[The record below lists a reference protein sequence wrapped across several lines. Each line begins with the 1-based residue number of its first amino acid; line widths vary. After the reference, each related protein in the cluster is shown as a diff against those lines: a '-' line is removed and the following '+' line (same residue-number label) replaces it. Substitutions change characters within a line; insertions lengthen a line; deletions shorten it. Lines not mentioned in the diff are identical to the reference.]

1 MGDRTAAMDFFNNSD
16 EGKMARNLGLSVED
30 LQEVFDQFDTDGSG
44 GIDSKEFGTLLAS
57 LDIVWDDAK
66 IETTVK
72 EIDTDENGLI
82 DFKEFITWFLNG
94 GADMEVSVVVCDDE
108 MEYGS
113 PEWQALYGDYE
124 WDYEKEGDENYQ
136 AQEEFHAKQR
146 QLQEEYEMKQSEKQ
160 EENWQKQEE
169 NYQKVE
175 DTRMFKAKLMMPLY
189 IKKITK
195 VVEGLT
201 DKPMDACTNSLTVQ
215 VGQPEERA
223 SVRVYANQTEDWAS
237 LNAPANT
244 CSAAVVDFN
253 LRDGYCKE
261 SLARVQEIVAA
272 MYAQHVEPMLNK
284 INKLPR
290 GLRETGMFKGKP
302 FDSYRFEV
310 ETVNGKEVLRFAV
323 FSGVD
328 TLGGMA
334 NLANADMGKLM
345 PNFSAKFTSG
355 FGMAD
360 LLTSGAKL
368 KDMATWKFE
377 VTLSYVKN
385 LIILVSEVGQM
396 LRKAQGNMDSYDIR
410 DMKKQSMAV
419 TAFTKFFV
427 AQRSLFYFQFESPFE
442 WARQM
447 VHEFAVPMLL
457 EKWEKMG
464 AQMGA
469 SLVKAPPSPEVI
481 DAIIDAIGNISGST
495 IGALKARLL
504 SDRIPIP
511 GQRHSDP
518 VKTVFG
524 HLKERMRLDACLQE
538 AAKEDGDQQ
547 AKMIATAW
555 EAFSKFHKVVSGV
568 AGAKGVDQ
576 VAEAG
581 VELVG
586 WDFMEHIP
594 SAEDIE
600 GHVEPEEEGPP
611 WMMTL
616 AEQYARKMQGDESA
630 EVDEALIAS
639 LLQEFCEIVAV
650 GKAALPLVECA
661 NMDFLNEQSQGM
673 ASKAEEEAKK
683 LFNSV

>member
-16 EGKMARNLGLSVED
+16 EGKMARNLGLSVAD

-57 LDIVWDDAK
+57 LDIFWDDEK

-72 EIDTDENGLI
+72 GIDADENGLI

-94 GADMEVSVVVCDDE
+94 GADIDE
-108 MEYGS
+108 ELLNAES
-113 PEWQALYGDYE
+113 WQE
-124 WDYEKEGDENYQ
+124 
-136 AQEEFHAKQR
+136 QEE
-146 QLQEEYEMKQSEKQ
+146 
-160 EENWQKQEE
+160 
-169 NYQKVE
+169 
-175 DTRMFKAKLMMPLY
+175 DRMFKAKLMMPLY

-290 GLRETGMFKGKP
+290 NLRETGMFKGKP

-334 NLANADMGKLM
+334 NLANADMGKLV
-345 PNFSAKFTSG
+345 PSFSAKFTSG

-396 LRKAQGNMDSYDIR
+396 LRKAEGNMDSYDIR

-457 EKWEKMG
+457 EEWEKMG

-481 DAIIDAIGNISGST
+481 DAIIDAIGNISGIT

-504 SDRIPIP
+504 SDRILIP

-568 AGAKGVDQ
+568 AGAKGLDQ

>member
-1 MGDRTAAMDFFNNSD
+1 MGDPTAAMDFFNNSD
-16 EGKMARNLGLSVED
+16 EGKMARNLGLSVAD

-57 LDIVWDDAK
+57 LDIFWDDEK

-72 EIDTDENGLI
+72 GIDADENGLI

-94 GADMEVSVVVCDDE
+94 GADIDE
-108 MEYGS
+108 
-113 PEWQALYGDYE
+113 
-124 WDYEKEGDENYQ
+124 
-136 AQEEFHAKQR
+136 
-146 QLQEEYEMKQSEKQ
+146 EMKQSEKQ
-160 EENWQKQEE
+160 GE
-169 NYQKVE
+169 NYQKTE
-175 DTRMFKAKLMMPLY
+175 RIIDNRMFKAKLMMPLY

-215 VGQPEERA
+215 VGQPEEKA

-310 ETVNGKEVLRFAV
+310 ETVNGKELLRFAV

-334 NLANADMGKLM
+334 NLAHADMGKLM

-355 FGMAD
+355 FGMGD

-396 LRKAQGNMDSYDIR
+396 LRKAQGDMDSWDIR
-410 DMKKQSMAV
+410 NMKKQSMAV

-457 EKWEKMG
+457 EEWEKMG

-504 SDRIPIP
+504 SDRIPF
-511 GQRHSDP
+511 GTRSSAP
-518 VKTVFG
+518 VMTMFG
-524 HLKERMRLDACLQE
+524 YIKEHMRLDACKQE
-538 AAKEDGDQQ
+538 AAKEDGDPQ

>member
-113 PEWQALYGDYE
+113 PEWQALHGDYE
-124 WDYEKEGDENYQ
+124 WDYEKDDDGNYQ
-136 AQEEFHAKQR
+136 AQDEFHAKQR

-284 INKLPR
+284 IRTEPQFSLWSSDLYHGVHFGCLLDTNAVLAVDPPLELAMAILKLNANAIVQNAA
-290 GLRETGMFKGKP
+290 GATSLNELSLRDVGKTP
-302 FDSYRFEV
+302 HAR
-310 ETVNGKEVLRFAV
+310 
-323 FSGVD
+323 GVD
-328 TLGGMA
+328 LLATSNLVLG
-334 NLANADMGKLM
+334 
-345 PNFSAKFTSG
+345 T
-355 FGMAD
+355 
-360 LLTSGAKL
+360 
-368 KDMATWKFE
+368 
-377 VTLSYVKN
+377 
-385 LIILVSEVGQM
+385 
-396 LRKAQGNMDSYDIR
+396 
-410 DMKKQSMAV
+410 
-419 TAFTKFFV
+419 TKG
-427 AQRSLFYFQFESPFE
+427 FES
-442 WARQM
+442 
-447 VHEFAVPMLL
+447 MLAHVL
-457 EKWEKMG
+457 TATDR
-464 AQMGA
+464 AQNLTDVDTSDG
-469 SLVKAPPSPEVI
+469 
-481 DAIIDAIGNISGST
+481 T
-495 IGALKARLL
+495 IGLTEGTTHTGLETIGTSTRK
-504 SDRIPIP
+504 
-511 GQRHSDP
+511 
-518 VKTVFG
+518 
-524 HLKERMRLDACLQE
+524 HLVDTNDVERMH
-538 AAKEDGDQQ
+538 
-547 AKMIATAW
+547 TNTN
-555 EAFSKFHKVVSGV
+555 
-568 AGAKGVDQ
+568 
-576 VAEAG
+576 
-581 VELVG
+581 VESIFTELLV
-586 WDFMEHIP
+586 
-594 SAEDIE
+594 
-600 GHVEPEEEGPP
+600 
-611 WMMTL
+611 
-616 AEQYARKMQGDESA
+616 
-630 EVDEALIAS
+630 
-639 LLQEFCEIVAV
+639 
-650 GKAALPLVECA
+650 
-661 NMDFLNEQSQGM
+661 
-673 ASKAEEEAKK
+673 
-683 LFNSV
+683 

>member
-1 MGDRTAAMDFFNNSD
+1 MG
-16 EGKMARNLGLSVED
+16 
-30 LQEVFDQFDTDGSG
+30 
-44 GIDSKEFGTLLAS
+44 
-57 LDIVWDDAK
+57 
-66 IETTVK
+66 
-72 EIDTDENGLI
+72 
-82 DFKEFITWFLNG
+82 
-94 GADMEVSVVVCDDE
+94 
-108 MEYGS
+108 
-113 PEWQALYGDYE
+113 
-124 WDYEKEGDENYQ
+124 
-136 AQEEFHAKQR
+136 
-146 QLQEEYEMKQSEKQ
+146 
-160 EENWQKQEE
+160 
-169 NYQKVE
+169 
-175 DTRMFKAKLMMPLY
+175 
-189 IKKITK
+189 
-195 VVEGLT
+195 
-201 DKPMDACTNSLTVQ
+201 
-215 VGQPEERA
+215 
-223 SVRVYANQTEDWAS
+223 
-237 LNAPANT
+237 
-244 CSAAVVDFN
+244 
-253 LRDGYCKE
+253 
-261 SLARVQEIVAA
+261 SLARVQEIAAA

-345 PNFSAKFTSG
+345 PSFSAKFTSG
-355 FGMAD
+355 FGMGD

-457 EKWEKMG
+457 ENLEKQRG
-464 AQMGA
+464 GQ
-469 SLVKAPPSPEVI
+469 LVKAPPSPEVI

-504 SDRIPIP
+504 SDRIPVP

-568 AGAKGVDQ
+568 AGAKGLDQ

-661 NMDFLNEQSQGM
+661 NMDFLNEESQGM

>member
-1 MGDRTAAMDFFNNSD
+1 MDFFNNSD

-66 IETTVK
+66 IEATVK
-72 EIDTDENGLI
+72 DIDSDENGLI
-82 DFKEFITWFLNG
+82 DFKEFITWFLAG
-94 GADMEVSVVVCDDE
+94 GAGYDSYDYGVKVSYDSMDSVD
-108 MEYGS
+108 YGS

-124 WDYEKEGDENYQ
+124 WDYDKESDENYA
-136 AQEEFHAKQR
+136 AQEEFHTKQR
-146 QLQEEYEMKQSEKQ
+146 ELQEEERQKDDQRREDA
-160 EENWQKQEE
+160 WQKELDDDRKRRESQ
-169 NYQKVE
+169 
-175 DTRMFKAKLMMPLY
+175 MFKAKLMMPLY
-189 IKKITK
+189 VKKLTK

-223 SVRVYANQTEDWAS
+223 SVRVFANQNEDWAS

-244 CSAAVVDFN
+244 CSAAVLDFN
-253 LRDGYCKE
+253 LRDGYCEE

-290 GLRETGMFKGKP
+290 GLRETGLFKGKP
-302 FDSYRFEV
+302 FDSYRLEV

-328 TLGGMA
+328 TLGGLA
-334 NLANADMGKLM
+334 TLANADMGKLM
-345 PNFSAKFTSG
+345 PSFSAKFTSG
-355 FGMAD
+355 FGLND

-368 KDMATWKFE
+368 KDMATFKFE
-377 VTLSYVKN
+377 VTSSYVKN
-385 LIILVSEVGQM
+385 YILLLTEISIM
-396 LRKAQGNMDSYDIR
+396 LRKAYGSVDRWQLKA
-410 DMKKQSMAV
+410 MKKQSMAV

-447 VHEFAVPMLL
+447 VHEFVVPMAL
-457 EKWEKMG
+457 EEYEKMSKD
-464 AQMGA
+464 MGA
-469 SLVKAPPSPEVI
+469 SLVKEPPSPEVI
-481 DAIIDAIGNISGST
+481 DAIIDAIGNISGAT
-495 IGALKARLL
+495 IGAIKARLL

-511 GQRHSDP
+511 GLP
-518 VKTVFG
+518 IKTVFG
-524 HLKERMRLDACLQE
+524 HIKEQSRLDACKQE
-538 AAKEDGDQQ
+538 AAKEDGDPQ
-547 AKMIATAW
+547 AKMLATAW
-555 EAFSKFHKVVSGV
+555 EAFSTFHKVVSGV
-568 AGAKGVDQ
+568 AQVKGVDQ

-581 VELVG
+581 VEVVG
-586 WDFMEHIP
+586 CDFMEHIP

-600 GHVEPEEEGPP
+600 NHTQPEEEGMP

-616 AEQYARKMQGDESA
+616 GEQYARKMQGDESA
-630 EVDEALIAS
+630 QVDEELIAS
-639 LLQEFCEIVAV
+639 LLQEFSEVIAV
-650 GKAALPLVECA
+650 GKAALPLIECA
-661 NMDFLNEQSQGM
+661 NMDFLNEQSHGM
-673 ASKAEEEAKK
+673 ASKAEEEAKR

>member
-16 EGKMARNLGLSVED
+16 EGKMARNLGLSVAD

-57 LDIVWDDAK
+57 LDIFWDDEK

-72 EIDTDENGLI
+72 GIDADENGLI

-94 GADMEVSVVVCDDE
+94 GADIDE
-108 MEYGS
+108 ELLNAES
-113 PEWQALYGDYE
+113 WQ
-124 WDYEKEGDENYQ
+124 KE
-136 AQEEFHAKQR
+136 QE
-146 QLQEEYEMKQSEKQ
+146 S
-160 EENWQKQEE
+160 WQKQED
-169 NYQKVE
+169 N
-175 DTRMFKAKLMMPLY
+175 RMFKAKLMMPLY

-290 GLRETGMFKGKP
+290 NLRESGMFKGKP
-302 FDSYRFEV
+302 SDSYRFEV

-334 NLANADMGKLM
+334 NLANADMGKLI

-457 EKWEKMG
+457 EEWEKMG

-504 SDRIPIP
+504 SDRIPF
-511 GQRHSDP
+511 GTRSSAP
-518 VKTVFG
+518 VMTMFG
-524 HLKERMRLDACLQE
+524 YIKEHMRLDACKQE
-538 AAKEDGDQQ
+538 AAKEDGDPQ

-611 WMMTL
+611 WMMTP

-630 EVDEALIAS
+630 KVDEALIAS